1 MSQAVS
7 AMEPTE
13 LRYMTDSLPTP
24 QMTAKERA
32 EQRRLE
38 CMINQRRYRA
48 RKKAQHEDTVASIKR
63 TKEEI
68 RRLHELALVL
78 QNTHMTRHIQAGN
91 YRHDAIAS
99 YVKIFQHGLA
109 LRDSAKF
116 NDQLQLLSGVMSE
129 NLLFNGEVGIP
140 SLVAQWRAGGQLF
153 SRVEMRTL
161 ELQVIGAEHNVV
173 TVTGTMRTAI
183 NRHTIAALFPHV
195 FKRED
200 VAQKLIATGLFCELR
215 MSFLFDD
222 DLVSVM
228 DSEINVMSG
237 LYHALGDLE
246 AMSFVAHAEGGS
258 KMLSDGTIL
267 YNDVAPVDDFNAV
280 SEVVEPIPVGIADA
294 PVHPESDD
302 DGGHVTKEKASI
314 DFLLVPSSSD
324 DVAN

>member
-1 MSQAVS
+1 
-7 AMEPTE
+7 MEPTA

-48 RKKAQHEDTVASIKR
+48 RKKAQHEDTAASIKR

-68 RRLHELALVL
+68 RRLHELALLL
-78 QNTHMTRHIQAGN
+78 QNSHVTRHVQAGN

-99 YVKIFQHGLA
+99 YVKMFQHGLA
-109 LRDSAKF
+109 MFDSAKF
-116 NDQLQLLSGVMSE
+116 NEQQELLSGVMSD

-173 TVTGTMRTAI
+173 TVTGTMRAVI
-183 NRHTIAALFPHV
+183 NRTTIAALFPHV

-200 VAQKLIATGLFCELR
+200 VVQKLIATGLFCELR

-228 DSEINVMSG
+228 DSEINFMSG

-267 YNDVAPVDDFNAV
+267 YNDVAPVDDVDAV
-280 SEVVEPIPVGIADA
+280 AGFVEPLPVSIDDA
-294 PVHPESDD
+294 PTPVDTKDD
-302 DGGHVTKEKASI
+302 DGGQVTKKASI
-314 DFLLVPSSSD
+314 DFLLVPSNC
-324 DVAN
+324 DVAQ